1 LNNLILNKVGGK
13 LEINIIG
20 SIGDSMFSEG
30 YTKEQAKKDILEN
43 RDKELI
49 VNIFSPGGNFYDG
62 VWIYEL
68 LKSHPMPTTS
78 NILSL
83 AASAASVIALGCKK
97 VRMSKNA
104 TLMIHEPAMN
114 TKLTSTNAS
123 KLKSQ
128 MDIAYSQ
135 LINIYQSK
143 TGLNEDK
150 LRELMDNKD
159 CWMDSTQAKEM
170 GFVDEVFD
178 SEKVLASLMN
188 DVTSG
193 FSIEDSIKNK
203 DFDMENEIKYTELE
217 NSYSNL
223 LAEYDTMKLEIS
235 TLKTENEANTLVKA
249 ELEEKVNTLE
259 TEKTELV
266 NNKVELE
273 NKVNELVNAQI
284 EDFIN
289 NSVVTGKITEV
300 QKENYLKLAKTD
312 FESVKNIINSI
323 PNRTKISDIITNSTQ
338 VNGLDELIKGK
349 ENWDEID
356 YLKKDNSTLETIK
369 SMYPEYYSK
378 IHKKAYPMS

>member
-1 LNNLILNKVGGK
+1 MNNIIFNKVGDK
-13 LEINIIG
+13 VEINIIG
-20 SIGDSMFSEG
+20 HIGSSMFTES
-30 YTKEQAKKDILEN
+30 YTREQAKKDILEN
-43 RDKELI
+43 RDKELV
-49 VNIFSPGGNFYDG
+49 VNIFSEGGNFYDG
-62 VWIYEL
+62 VFIYEL

-83 AASAASVIALGCKK
+83 AASAASIIAIACKK

-114 TKLTSTNAS
+114 TKITSSNSS

-135 LINIYQSK
+135 LINIYQTK

-150 LRELMDNKD
+150 LRDLMDNKD
-159 CWMDSTQAKEM
+159 VWMDANTAKSM
-170 GFVDEVFD
+170 GFVDEIFD

-188 DVTSG
+188 DVSQG

-203 DFDMENEIKYTELE
+203 DFDMDNELKYTELE
-217 NSYSNL
+217 NSYSSL
-223 LAEYDTMKLEIS
+223 LAEYDTMKLEVS
-235 TLKTENEANTLVKA
+235 SLKTENEANLLVKA

-266 NNKVELE
+266 SNKVELE

-312 FESVKNIINSI
+312 FESVKNIISSI
-323 PNRTKISDIITNSTQ
+323 PNRTKITDIIVNTAQ
-338 VNGLDELIKGK
+338 VDGLDNLIKGK

-356 YLKKDNSTLETIK
+356 YLKKDNKTLETIK
-369 SMYPEYYSK
+369 TMYPEYYSK
-378 IHKKAYPMS
+378 IHKKAYPTA